1 MKNVTITLENEVS
14 RWAKIWAA
22 KNDTSVSKLLGHLLK
37 ERMLEEEGYH
47 AAMQQFLSQ
56 TPTKLKLTGE
66 HYPERDSL
74 HER

>member
-1 MKNVTITLENEVS
+1 MKNVTITLKYEVS

-22 KNDTSVSKLLGHLLK
+22 KNDTSVSKLLGQLLK

-47 AAMQQFLSQ
+47 TAMQQFLSQ
-56 TPTKLKLTGE
+56 TPTKLKLTGKN
-66 HYPERDSL
+66 HPERDSL